1 MFYTINVVKNNYK
14 KNYKKVEKI
23 MTKNKEITKAQ
34 ALEMALEIVKKVP
47 AQEQTEGLTDKLQ
60 AMLDQQKKQDSAK
73 RGKKGTSKVAKEKT
87 QNMELVRKLFIEMEK
102 PEALTLAEIAKAIP
116 SFNDFTPQKTS
127 AIMKAL
133 VDNGEMER
141 TTKDKKVAFT
151 PVI

>member
-1 MFYTINVVKNNYK
+1 
-14 KNYKKVEKI
+14 

-47 AQEQTEGLTDKLQ
+47 TQEQTEGLTDKLQ

-87 QNMELVRKLFIEMEK
+87 QNMELVRKLFIEMEE

-141 TTKDKKVAFT
+141 TTKDKKVAFA

>member
-1 MFYTINVVKNNYK
+1 
-14 KNYKKVEKI
+14 

-34 ALEMALEIVKKVP
+34 ALEMALEIAKKVP
-47 AQEQTEGLTDKLQ
+47 VQEQTEGLTDKLQ

-73 RGKKGTSKVAKEKT
+73 RDKKGTSKVAKEKAE
-87 QNMELVRKLFIEMEK
+87 NMELVRELFIEMEE
-102 PEALTLAEIAKAIP
+102 PETLTLAEIAKAIP

-141 TTKDKKVAFT
+141 TTKDKKVAFA

>member
-1 MFYTINVVKNNYK
+1 
-14 KNYKKVEKI
+14 

-34 ALEMALEIVKKVP
+34 ALAMATILAKGWNELVFEVPTEISDKIYGIAEIQP
-47 AQEQTEGLTDKLQ
+47 IELFDKLES
-60 AMLDQQKKQDSAK
+60 MVQQQVKQDNAK
-73 RGKKGTSKVAKEKT
+73 RGKKGTSKVAKEKAK
-87 QNMELVRKLFIEMEK
+87 NMELVRELFIEMEE
-102 PEALTLAEIAKAIP
+102 PETLTLAEIAKAIP

-141 TTKDKKVAFT
+141 TTKDKKVAFA

>member
-1 MFYTINVVKNNYK
+1 
-14 KNYKKVEKI
+14 

-133 VDNGEMER
+133 VDTGEMER